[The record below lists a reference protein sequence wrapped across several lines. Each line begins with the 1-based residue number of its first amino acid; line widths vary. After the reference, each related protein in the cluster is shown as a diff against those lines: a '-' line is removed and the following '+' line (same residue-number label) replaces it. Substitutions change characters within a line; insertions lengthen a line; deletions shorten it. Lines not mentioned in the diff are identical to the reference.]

1 MGRALWLKNSI
12 LDTLFS
18 IAELT
23 ISHMW
28 AIAGLVEVLERKVP
42 LTKQEVRD
50 TITELRRLTPQA
62 QQATPPLEAIPEP
75 YLCGTPKIGS
85 SRGFWISSM

>member
-1 MGRALWLKNSI
+1 MAEK
-12 LDTLFS
+12 LDPGHAVS

-28 AIAGLVEVLERKVP
+28 VIAGLVEVLERKVP

-50 TITELRRLTPQA
+50 TITEARRLTPQA
-62 QQATPPLEAIPEP
+62 QQATPPLEAIQNP
-75 YLCGTPKIGS
+75 I
-85 SRGFWISSM
+85 